1 MTPAY
6 IFYSLNING
15 KLIVSA
21 KDIDGNDIFTDNII
35 SEKIKQLSTNVSVIV
50 FNMFS
55 GFSIDIPST
64 ILRDLE
70 FIKSFKHHIFFHG
83 MEPAVKLIEDR
94 IIESPEYQP
103 VYEFLTVYHNLVTPN
118 TLEYI
123 DNDFSIKSSFRKW
136 ARALKT
142 KPKFAVSCVDN
153 LLYGKVL
160 LNFTMLFFKSSS
172 DPEMFFRTTFQEIR
186 KQYRHTHL
194 FNSFNRQRRWN
205 RELIF
210 YLLWKNNLLDDG
222 ILSMHQKN
230 YNLRFLK
237 ICEKFNLNVSEEE
250 LNQINK
256 LLPIKIDDLDIPNF
270 KSTHGTH
277 EYFIS
282 NFYNDQMFM
291 APINVV
297 TETFFVQNIITHS
310 EKILRPILLG
320 QIILPLAT
328 YNLCH
333 ALEEKFNFKFS
344 KSTLEIDKIKD
355 PVERAN
361 AVIKKLIF
369 FKNDQKSL
377 YQELDYVNDNYNH
390 NLDMILLNSSDNI
403 LLNIKKLVKKYV

>member
-6 IFYSLNING
+6 IFYSLNIDG
-15 KLIVSA
+15 KLIVSVR
-21 KDIDGNDIFTDNII
+21 DIDGNNIFTDNTI
-35 SEKIKQLSTNVSVIV
+35 SEKIKQSSTDISVIV
-50 FNMFS
+50 FNMFG

-83 MEPAVKLIEDR
+83 MEPAVKLTEDR

-103 VYEFLTVYHNLVTPN
+103 VYEFLTVYHNFVNPT

-123 DNDFSIKSSFRKW
+123 DNDFSIQSSFRKW
-136 ARALKT
+136 SRALKT
-142 KPKFAVSCVDN
+142 KPKFTVSCVDN

-160 LNFTMLFFKSSS
+160 LEFTMLFFKSSA
-172 DPEMFFRTTFQEIR
+172 DPEIFFRTTFQEIR
-186 KQYRHTHL
+186 KQYNYTHL
-194 FNSFNRQRRWN
+194 YNSFNRQRRWN

-210 YLLWKNNLLDDG
+210 YLLWKNNLLHDG
-222 ILSMHQKN
+222 ILSMHQKS

-237 ICEKFNLNVSEEE
+237 LCEKFNLSVNEEE
-250 LNQINK
+250 LDQINK
-256 LLPIKIDDLDIPNF
+256 LLPIKIDDLEIPNF
-270 KSTHGTH
+270 KLTHGTH

-333 ALEEKFNFKFS
+333 SLQERFNFKFS
-344 KSTLEIDKIKD
+344 DSTMEIDNIRD
-355 PVERAN
+355 PIERAN

-369 FKNDQKSL
+369 FKNNKNSL
-377 YQELDYVNDNYNH
+377 YQELEYVNDNYNH
-390 NLDMILLNSSDNI
+390 NLNMMLSNSTENN
-403 LLNIKKLVKKYV
+403 LLNIKRLVKKYV